1 MKLTNAV
8 LYAVLAA
15 EAPNPKTDA
24 LAAKGPAA
32 IAEALEAE
40 LAKAEKVGDTEH
52 AESIKRHWADYLS
65 ERKERINDGK
75 GGVIQTRQRR
85 AINQGPAAV
94 VEALTKTPNAGLEE
108 AEKFGDKEHINSIE
122 KHLADYAS
130 ERRERI
136 ADAEGGHLDTRQ
148 AAAAGPDDRKARAGN
163 VAAVEAALEQEFKE
177 AEKYNDK
184 EHEASLQKH
193 LMDYLHM
200 EHGLGRNRQ
209 NIADR
214 EGPRA
219 EYEALLGQLH
229 EAEKFHDVEHEAS
242 IEKHWRDYLGRV
254 EGTTPAWDY
263 SDDEAKAAL
272 EKAAFYHRH
281 HVTREN
287 AYPEARREHNDM
299 RNQRAAT
306 CHMPLSTAND
316 LKHEAGCRSGF
327 SYGQWSL
334 VYNACS
340 FGIASMASA
349 MLFVW
354 LMLLGNQV
362 HKKFKPA
369 LGINGLVTGIA
380 AYHYFRIF
388 NSWCDSFD
396 VFYDGESPGG
406 GRARFVV
413 FGEGAGGQDFRT
425 SGLWRVLPKCRSE
438 GYVTR
443 AWRGWWCPPCRAVAA
458 CSAGLLGPQRLDRF
472 VVNSTGLPFN
482 DAYRYVDWLLTVPL
496 LLIELILVMQL
507 PAEES
512 SRKMWTLGA
521 ASGFMVAFGYP
532 GEVRDD
538 PAGRWFY
545 WAVSMCPFMYV
556 LYELY
561 FGLAEATKKHAP
573 SVASLIASA
582 RYITAISWLTYPFVS
597 AARREER
604 ARRGGSLG

>member
-65 ERKERINDGK
+65 ERKERINDAK

-122 KHLADYAS
+122 KHLADYPS

-396 VFYDGESPGG
+396 VFYDGE
-406 GRARFVV
+406 
-413 FGEGAGGQDFRT
+413 
-425 SGLWRVLPKCRSE
+425 
-438 GYVTR
+438 
-443 AWRGWWCPPCRAVAA
+443 
-458 CSAGLLGPQRLDRF
+458 LDRF

-582 RYITAISWLTYPFVS
+582 RYITAISWLTYPFVYMLKGIGL
-597 AARREER
+597 
-604 ARRGGSLG
+604 GGSNATAFEQIGYSFADIVAKAVFGIVIWRIAHEKTTVMEQEGLLK

>member
-65 ERKERINDGK
+65 ERKERINDAK

-94 VEALTKTPNAGLEE
+94 VEALTKTPNAGPEE

-396 VFYDGESPGG
+396 VFYDGE
-406 GRARFVV
+406 
-413 FGEGAGGQDFRT
+413 
-425 SGLWRVLPKCRSE
+425 
-438 GYVTR
+438 
-443 AWRGWWCPPCRAVAA
+443 
-458 CSAGLLGPQRLDRF
+458 LDRF

-545 WAVSMCPFMYV
+545 WAVSMCLFMYV
-556 LYELY
+556 RYGLY
-561 FGLAEATKKHAP
+561 FGLAEATQTHAP
-573 SVASLIASA
+573 SVASLLASA
-582 RYITAISWLTYPFVS
+582 RYITAISWLTYPFVYMLKGIGL
-597 AARREER
+597 
-604 ARRGGSLG
+604 GGSNATAFEQIGYSFADIVAKAVFGIVIWRIAHEKTMVMEQEGLLK

>member
-65 ERKERINDGK
+65 ERKERINDAK

-94 VEALTKTPNAGLEE
+94 VEALTKTPNAELEE

-406 GRARFVV
+406 GRVRLVV
-413 FGEGAGGQDFRT
+413 FGEGGRGARGGLAHFGSVEGVAEVQVGRLRHSSMAGMVVSLAPGRGRVLCRAPRTAEVGPLRGELDRAAVQRCVPVRRLAPDRAAPSHRADPRDAAAGGGVVAQD
-425 SGLWRVLPKCRSE
+425 
-438 GYVTR
+438 
-443 AWRGWWCPPCRAVAA
+443 
-458 CSAGLLGPQRLDRF
+458 
-472 VVNSTGLPFN
+472 
-482 DAYRYVDWLLTVPL
+482 VD
-496 LLIELILVMQL
+496 
-507 PAEES
+507 
-512 SRKMWTLGA
+512 
-521 ASGFMVAFGYP
+521 
-532 GEVRDD
+532 
-538 PAGRWFY
+538 
-545 WAVSMCPFMYV
+545 
-556 LYELY
+556 
-561 FGLAEATKKHAP
+561 
-573 SVASLIASA
+573 
-582 RYITAISWLTYPFVS
+582 
-597 AARREER
+597 
-604 ARRGGSLG
+604 ARRGERVHGRVRVPGRGARRPGGPLVLLGGVDVPVHVRALRAVLRPR

>member
-40 LAKAEKVGDTEH
+40 LAKAEKVGDKEH

-85 AINQGPAAV
+85 AINEGPKAV
-94 VEALTKTPNAGLEE
+94 VEALTKTPNAELEE
-108 AEKFGDKEHINSIE
+108 AEKFGDTEHINSIE

-136 ADAEGGHLDTRQ
+136 ADAEGGHTDTRE

-163 VAAVEAALEQEFKE
+163 VAAVEAALEQEMKQ

-184 EHEASLQKH
+184 EHEASLEKH

-200 EHGLGRNRQ
+200 EHGLGRDRQ
-209 NIADR
+209 NVADR

-219 EYEALLGQLH
+219 EYEALLGQLQ

-242 IEKHWRDYLGRV
+242 LLKHWRNDLGRV

-299 RNQRAAT
+299 RDQRAAT

-327 SYGQWSL
+327 SYGQWSM

-340 FGIASMASA
+340 FGIASMGSA

-406 GRARFVV
+406 GRDCACVCVCVCVCV
-413 FGEGAGGQDFRT
+413 F
-425 SGLWRVLPKCRSE
+425 
-438 GYVTR
+438 Y
-443 AWRGWWCPPCRAVAA
+443 
-458 CSAGLLGPQRLDRF
+458 
-472 VVNSTGLPFN
+472 
-482 DAYRYVDWLLTVPL
+482 
-496 LLIELILVMQL
+496 
-507 PAEES
+507 
-512 SRKMWTLGA
+512 
-521 ASGFMVAFGYP
+521 
-532 GEVRDD
+532 
-538 PAGRWFY
+538 
-545 WAVSMCPFMYV
+545 
-556 LYELY
+556 
-561 FGLAEATKKHAP
+561 AP
-573 SVASLIASA
+573 
-582 RYITAISWLTYPFVS
+582 
-597 AARREER
+597 
-604 ARRGGSLG
+604 